1 MNSRAAEKIIEG
13 LSIFMDGFQQLLE
26 AVEEEYASETV
37 EDDDEVEN
45 TEMDAAIITEVRAAL
60 EAVMDTEDYSTEEV
74 ASALSTLTEAL
85 EELDPDVFE
94 REGEEEEA
102 FAADEDDDD
111 IEFDDDDDDIDF
123 DEDDEE
129 DDEDDD
135 DDDDEYEDDE
145 EDD

>member
-26 AVEEEYASETV
+26 AVEEEYASETL
-37 EDDDEVEN
+37 DDEDELEN

-74 ASALSTLTEAL
+74 ASALSILTEAL

-94 REGEEEEA
+94 RDGEEEEA
-102 FAADEDDDD
+102 FAVDDDDDD
-111 IEFDDDDDDIDF
+111 IEFDDDDDIDF

-129 DDEDDD
+129 DD
-135 DDDDEYEDDE
+135 DDDEYEEDDDE
-145 EDD
+145 DD